1 MFGATASC
9 GTLILSR
16 AAEEGTVVFV
26 GGGFVTANIGKF
38 DGVEALERL
47 MVWREGTFEF
57 EARVDS
63 VFEGAAGTP
72 IDMVLSE
79 IRTGASRTARPPE
92 PQARPA
98 VAHTQ
103 NAIPKDARISVVYD
117 VLDQRSGELS
127 TTEESVIDL
136 GIVGMPIAKV
146 LSIIPDTEDAILT
159 AISSLRE
166 RGLVTFDR

>member
-1 MFGATASC
+1 M
-9 GTLILSR
+9 
-16 AAEEGTVVFV
+16 
-26 GGGFVTANIGKF
+26 
-38 DGVEALERL
+38 
-47 MVWREGTFEF
+47 
-57 EARVDS
+57 
-63 VFEGAAGTP
+63 
-72 IDMVLSE
+72 
-79 IRTGASRTARPPE
+79 
-92 PQARPA
+92 
-98 VAHTQ
+98 
-103 NAIPKDARISVVYD
+103 VYD